1 MGGRKKLTLKQMEKM
16 QRRLAEKRAGRESRR
31 GSRSS
36 SQSGDKGLAG
46 IIPPNIMDEKV
57 ISEIKRMRVITPY
70 TIASRFNIRLSIA
83 KDFLE
88 DLHRRGIIDYVSGG
102 RNIRIYKPAD

>member
-1 MGGRKKLTLKQMEKM
+1 MGGRKKLTLKQMERM
-16 QRRLAEKRAGRESRR
+16 QRRLAERRAGREGRR
-31 GSRSS
+31 GSRSG
-36 SQSGDKGLAG
+36 SQSSDRGLAG
-46 IIPPNIMDEKV
+46 IIPPNIRDEKV
-57 ISEIKRMRVITPY
+57 ISEIKRMKVITPY

-88 DLHRRGIIDYVSGG
+88 DLHQHGIIDYVSGG